1 MEDRIENPIRRLF
14 LITHQKKANW
24 VKAGVKSRKR
34 IDWFHGDRKNNYK
47 FSIWNTQRK
56 KEVRQMQAN
65 STLNDKVEIRSRHNL
80 GDQTRAEKERI
91 LLRGK
96 HPQAIADSGNNNN

>member
-80 GDQTRAEKERI
+80 RDQTRAEKERI

-96 HPQAIADSGNNNN
+96 HPQAITDSGNNNN